1 MSNNI
6 DEKVVEMRFDNKN
19 FESNVQNTLSTL
31 DKLKQKLNLKGASQG
46 LENIQTASNNVTMSG
61 MSGAIDT
68 VQAKF
73 SALQVMGIT
82 ALANITNAAVDA
94 GKNIVSALTI
104 TPVMDGF
111 AEYETQI
118 NAVQTIL
125 ANTQKEGTN
134 IDMVNAA
141 LDTLN
146 TYADKTIYN
155 FTEMTRNIGTFTAAG
170 VGLQTSVDSIQGIA
184 NLAAVSGS
192 TSMQAS
198 TAMYQL
204 SQAIAAGTV
213 KLMDWNSVVNAG
225 MGGQVFQDALVRTS
239 EHLQTGAKAA
249 IEANGSFRESLSTG
263 WLTTE
268 VLTETLKQFSL
279 NVESAEDYENTMKS
293 LVEEGYTEEEAKN
306 IVDMART
313 AMDAATK
320 VKTFTQLLDT
330 LKEALGSG
338 WTQTWRII
346 IGDFEEAK
354 ALWTEVSEFLSGDNG
369 LITKSANA
377 RNALLGSALGK
388 GFSELSEKLS
398 NIVEP
403 AKKAMDTVKEV
414 STSITDL
421 GAVVDDVILGKFG
434 NGQERFDALTEAGQ
448 NYYEV
453 QNKVNETLGDAFRY
467 TEEQIQE
474 QNKLLG
480 VQQETT
486 EATGET
492 QEETKELADTQK
504 ELTDTQKEQ
513 IKTLAALSDEQL
525 KAKGYTDE
533 QIAAFRELRE
543 TAEKLGVPLD
553 TFIDKIDEI
562 NGRWL
567 LINSI
572 RNIGGSIVKVFSS
585 IGTAFR
591 NIFDPIQPEQIFN
604 AIGAFHKFTASLAI
618 SDETADKL
626 RRTFEGLF
634 AIVKVV
640 TTFTS
645 GIAGVAFKALSTALG
660 MVDVDILSVTA
671 AIGDIL
677 VGFKNWFFE
686 NSILAKSVE
695 LLGEGIKLV
704 IGLCK
709 DWFKAFSETPQVQ
722 AFVERIKTAFDSLR
736 DAFSTTIDEI
746 RSGEKPILE
755 VLSALSDAIYKTFG
769 DLFDGVSFDSISEAF
784 SKLWENVGNGLSDV
798 DSLFSKVKSK
808 IIDWLNAILDRLGVT
823 NEVFRNFIND
833 MSWENFLNVLTEIGN
848 AIRNFKME
856 DLFGGAG
863 ENIIDGL
870 VNGLQSGV
878 GKVIETITSIGQKL
892 IEAFC
897 ALLGIHSPSTE
908 FFGFGENIIQGLI
921 NGITSML
928 GGLWE
933 VIKGVGQGIIDI
945 FKGID
950 WGVIVTIVGGV
961 GVFYVFNKFAD
972 ALNKFGDAAKNITSP
987 LKSISGFF
995 DQLKSSVAKFGEA
1008 KAWQLKAEA
1017 IKSIAISLGILAAS
1031 IAVLAQLDVA
1041 KAWSAVGMIAVLAAV
1056 LGGLSFALSKFDTNI
1071 GTFDAAKFAALLLS
1085 IGASLILFAATIK
1098 ILSGMEWPD
1107 LAKTAASLVAF
1118 GVVVAALIGVTEYAG
1133 TEKQIEQVSKMLTKI
1148 SAAFLVMSVAA
1159 KIIGSM
1165 EWGDL
1170 GKAGAAVVAFGVL
1183 VAALTA
1189 VTKYGGNAVKVSQV
1203 GKVIAQVGIALLA
1216 LAVTARL
1223 IAGMDDEGMK
1233 KAALGIGFFGLV
1245 VTGLIAA
1252 TRLVTDKDI
1261 SEIGSTILAV
1271 GGAMALLAVTARS
1284 IAGMSEDGMIKAGI
1298 GITFLGGIIT
1308 GLIAAT
1314 RLAGDKELERV
1325 AITLLAMAGSMA
1337 ILAAVSVVLGLV
1349 KPENLIKGVAAVG
1362 ALAVLVRMM
1371 TTATK
1376 NAQNIEK
1383 TMMAMAIAIGVMAAS
1398 IAILSFIDPTR
1409 LATAAIA
1416 MSMVMAVF
1424 ALIEKSSE
1432 KVTSSFATL
1441 IVMTAAIA
1449 VIAGALAL
1457 LSVLPAESVISSAV
1471 ALSACML
1478 VFSGALYIAG
1488 KAGAIAKDAIAGILV
1503 MDVAIL
1509 AIAAA
1514 LKLLENSKWDN
1525 SVGSAVALSAVLLA
1539 LSGALVIVS
1548 NIQGSVTKAIPGILA
1563 MSVAVLAI
1571 SAALKILEGVDWSNS
1586 LGNAVA
1592 LSAVLIALS
1601 AALVLLG
1608 NFGGSTL
1615 AAVPGLL
1622 AMSVAVIAIAAALR
1636 ILGEVPFA
1644 QIMAGVAGILVVL
1657 IGLAAVSVVL
1667 NEFALGALALSAVL
1681 LSLSVFVIALSAAFL
1696 AFSAALYIAGLAMP
1710 LIGEGFTAI
1719 GTGIQNFITKIAE
1732 CSGLV
1737 GDFSNVMVTVGA
1749 SVANCLATIAVGMI
1763 AAAAGA
1769 LVLGGGAIVLGA
1781 GLVVAAA
1788 GLTVASGAVI
1798 VLSGAILILCAS
1810 VAAGITLIVGAMTN
1824 LGEFASSAGGNLVQG
1839 FADGITNSLGSVVSA
1854 GASFVASIGETIC
1867 GLLGIHSPSTV
1878 AAGWGRNT
1886 GEGYAQGLTESS
1898 GDATSSAQS
1907 FIDLIKGVF
1916 SGDTSLTDAMG
1927 TQGTEGADS
1936 FGTGLSEGVSGIDFS
1951 SIFSGS
1957 NIDTSQFESMM
1968 NTEGSEGADSFG
1980 TGLTEGM
1987 SNIDLSSLM
1996 GENGFDMSQFESMMN
2011 TEGGDSATSF
2021 LSGFNTNLSGE
2032 GTDSATSQLLTNIN
2046 GSQPQFTEAGTN
2058 LMTALGTGISN
2069 SSESLQS
2076 TMSGVMQ
2083 GLNDVLN
2090 NSISGMGSKTEAIS
2104 SVVSNLISS
2113 LSAGILSAQVS
2124 FMTMGSSLINALI
2137 SGMSS
2142 QSGSMTPVVSSL
2154 MNSLLAGVQS
2164 AQDRCTAMGASI
2176 VDGLASGMASGS
2188 DSVISILSN
2197 LITTMLSMMT
2207 SRAGTFRSAG
2217 TLLMQNFKMGLSSG
2231 LNGVTSAIQSTLSS
2245 CVNAI
2250 NSYYSSF
2257 SSAGRYLGEGLIIGI
2272 SNKQQAAYD
2281 AGYALGQAAVQGEK
2295 DGQDSASP
2303 SKLTI
2308 KAGKWLGE
2316 GLVIGMDRMGKA
2328 VYNSGKSMG
2337 EQAFDSISSAL
2348 TGVDTLMTNID
2359 TVQPIVAPVMDMSNM
2374 NYQMQELNLG
2384 ANIDSLV
2391 SQPVNSLATI
2401 MSDAQAKINASNKEV
2416 VGAVNGLRD
2425 DLNAMY
2431 ASDDQ
2436 EIALYVDA
2444 KKLASS
2450 IANPMNRQLN
2460 ILSKRGEGL

>member
-1 MSNNI
+1 MSKTI
-6 DEKVVEMRFDNKN
+6 DEKVVEMKFDNKN
-19 FESNVQNTLSTL
+19 FESNVSNTLSTL
-31 DKLKQKLNLKGASQG
+31 DKLKQKLNLKGASKG
-46 LENIQTASNNVTMSG
+46 LEEIQTASNKVNMSG
-61 MSGAIDT
+61 MTGAIDT
-68 VQAKF
+68 VQARF

-82 ALANITNAAVDA
+82 ALANITNAAVNA

-104 TPVMDGF
+104 QPVMDGF
-111 AEYETQI
+111 HEYETQI

-134 IDMVNAA
+134 IDQVNAA

-170 VGLQTSVDSIQGIA
+170 VDLQTSVDSIQGIA

-192 TSMQAS
+192 SSQQAS

-249 IEANGSFRESLSTG
+249 IEANGSFRESLQTG

-279 NVESAEDYENTMKS
+279 NVESAEDYERTMQE
-293 LVEEGYTEEEAKN
+293 LVDQGYTQEEAKN

-320 VKTFTQLLDT
+320 VKTFSQLLDT

-338 WTQTWRII
+338 WAQTWRTI

-354 ALWTEVSEFLSGDNG
+354 ALWTELSDFLSGFIN
-369 LITKSANA
+369 KSADA
-377 RNALLGSALGK
+377 RNKLLESALGK
-388 GFSELSEKLS
+388 GFTELSEKLN

-421 GAVVDDVILGKFG
+421 GVVVDDVILGKFG

-453 QNKVNETLGDAFRY
+453 QNKVNESLGDAFRY

-486 EATGET
+486 EATSET
-492 QEETKELADTQK
+492 QEETKEL
-504 ELTDTQKEQ
+504 TDAQKEQ
-513 IKTLAALSDEQL
+513 IKELAKLSDEQL
-525 KAKGYTDE
+525 KSKGYTDE

-543 TAEKLGVPLD
+543 TAEKLGIPLD

-567 LINSI
+567 LIDSF
-572 RNIGGSIVKVFSS
+572 RNIGTAIYKVFSS

-591 NIFDPIQPEQIFN
+591 NMFDPIQPEQIFN
-604 AIGAFHKFTASLAI
+604 IIGGFHKFTSMLVM

-645 GIAGVAFKALSTALG
+645 GIAGFAFKALSTALG

-671 AIGDIL
+671 AIGDML

-704 IGLCK
+704 IQLCK
-709 DWFKAFSETPQVQ
+709 DWFKTFSETPQVQ

-736 DAFSTTIDEI
+736 DAFSTAINDI
-746 RSGEKPILE
+746 RNGEKPILE
-755 VLSALSDAIYKTFG
+755 VLSNLGDAISKTFS

-784 SKLWENVGNGLSDV
+784 SKLWENVGNGLSNV

-808 IIDWLNAILDRLGVT
+808 IVDWLNAILDRLGVT
-823 NEVFRNFIND
+823 NEAVRNFIND

-856 DLFGGAG
+856 DLFSGTGG
-863 ENIIDGL
+863 NIIDGL

-878 GKVIETITSIGQKL
+878 GKVVEAITSIGQKL

-908 FFGFGENIIQGLI
+908 FFDFGENIIQGLI

-950 WGVIVTIVGGV
+950 WGVIVTIIGGV

-972 ALNKFGDAAKNITSP
+972 ALNKFGDAAENITSP
-987 LKSISGFF
+987 LKSIGGFF
-995 DQLKSSVAKFGEA
+995 DQLKSSVAELGKA

-1017 IKSIAISLGILAAS
+1017 IKSMAISLGILAAS

-1041 KAWSAVGMIAVLAAV
+1041 KAWSAVGMIAVLAVV
-1056 LGGLSFALSKFDTNI
+1056 LGGLSFALSKFDTKI

-1107 LAKTAASLVAF
+1107 LTKAAASLAAF
-1118 GVVVAALIGVTEYAG
+1118 GIVVAALIAATEYAG
-1133 TEKQIEQVSKMLTKI
+1133 TEKQIQQVSKMLMKI

-1170 GKAGAAVVAFGVL
+1170 GKAGAAVGAFGVL
-1183 VAALTA
+1183 IGALIA
-1189 VTKYGGNAVKVSQV
+1189 VTKFGGNAVKISQI
-1203 GKVIAQVGIALLA
+1203 GKVIGQVGIALLA

-1223 IAGMDDEGMK
+1223 IAGMDFEGMK
-1233 KAALGIGFFGLV
+1233 KAALGIGFFVLV

-1271 GGAMALLAVTARS
+1271 GGAMALLAVTARL
-1284 IAGMSEDGMIKAGI
+1284 IAGMSWEGMGKAALGI
-1298 GITFLGGIIT
+1298 AFLGGIMT

-1314 RLAGDKELERV
+1314 KLAGDKELKRV
-1325 AITLLAMAGSMA
+1325 AVTLLAMAGSMA

-1349 KPENLIKGVAAVG
+1349 KTENLVKGIAAVG
-1362 ALAVLVRMM
+1362 ALAILVSMM
-1371 TTATK
+1371 TMATK

-1383 TMMAMAIAIGVMAAS
+1383 TMTAMAIAIGVMAAS
-1398 IAILSFIDPTR
+1398 IAILSFIDPSR
-1409 LATAAIA
+1409 LASAAIA
-1416 MSMVMAVF
+1416 MGVVMMIF
-1424 ALIEKSSE
+1424 TLIEKSSE
-1432 KVTSSFATL
+1432 KVTKSFAAL

-1449 VIAGALAL
+1449 VMAGALAL
-1457 LSVLPAESVISSAV
+1457 LANMPSESVIFSAV
-1471 ALSACML
+1471 ALSAAMIA
-1478 VFSGALYIAG
+1478 FSGALYIAG
-1488 KAGAIAKDAIAGILV
+1488 KAGTIAKSALPGILV
-1503 MDVAIL
+1503 MDVAVL
-1509 AIAAA
+1509 AITGA
-1514 LKLLENSKWDN
+1514 LKLLENSKWD
-1525 SVGSAVALSAVLLA
+1525 SVIGSAVALSAVLIA
-1539 LSGALVIVS
+1539 LSGALLIVS
-1548 NIQGSVTKAIPGILA
+1548 KVQSSVAKAIPGILA
-1563 MSVAVLAI
+1563 LSVAVIAI
-1571 SAALKILEGVDWSNS
+1571 SAALKILDGVDWANS

-1592 LSAVLIALS
+1592 LSAVLLALS
-1601 AALVLLG
+1601 AAMLILG
-1608 NFGGSTL
+1608 SIDGSTL

-1636 ILGEVPFA
+1636 ILAEVPFGA
-1644 QIMAGVAGILVVL
+1644 IIAGVAGIIVVL
-1657 IGLAAVSVVL
+1657 LGMAAVAVVL
-1667 NEFALGALALSAVL
+1667 NEFAIGAAALSGVL
-1681 LSLSVFVIALSAAFL
+1681 LSLSVFVLALAAAFL
-1696 AFSAALYIAGLAMP
+1696 AFSAAIYIVAQAMP

-1737 GDFSNVMVTVGA
+1737 SNFSNVMSTVG
-1749 SVANCLATIAVGMI
+1749 SSISNCLIMIAGGMI

-1769 LVLGGGAIVLGA
+1769 LVLGAGAIVLGA

-1788 GLTVASGAVI
+1788 GLTIASGAVI
-1798 VLSGAILILCAS
+1798 ILSGAILVLCAA
-1810 VAAGITLIVGAMTN
+1810 VAAGVTLIVGAMTN
-1824 LGEFASSAGGNLVQG
+1824 LGEFASTAGSNLVQG
-1839 FADGITNSLGSVVSA
+1839 FANGITGSLGNVI
-1854 GASFVASIGETIC
+1854 GAAATFVGSIGETIC

-1878 AAGWGRNT
+1878 AAEWGRNT

-1898 GDATSSAQS
+1898 GDAATSAQS
-1907 FIDLIKGVF
+1907 FIDIIKGVF
-1916 SGDTSLTDAMG
+1916 SGDTSLADAMG
-1927 TQGTEGADS
+1927 NQGTEGADS
-1936 FGTGLSEGVSGIDFS
+1936 FGSGLSEGVSGIDFS

-1968 NTEGSEGADSFG
+1968 NTEGGEGATSFG
-1980 TGLTEGM
+1980 TGLSEGM
-1987 SNIDLSSLM
+1987 SGIDFSSIM
-1996 GENGFDMSQFESMMN
+1996 GSSGFDMSQFESMMN
-2011 TEGGDSATSF
+2011 TEGGNSATSF
-2021 LSGFNTNLSGE
+2021 MSGFNTNLSGD
-2032 GTDSATSQLLTNIN
+2032 GTTSATSQLLTTIN
-2046 GSQPQFTEAGTN
+2046 GSQPQFTEAGSN

-2069 SSESLQS
+2069 SSGSLQS

-2083 GLNDVLN
+2083 GLNDTLN
-2090 NSISGMGSKTEAIS
+2090 SSITSMSSNTGAIS
-2104 SVVSNLISS
+2104 SIVMNLISS
-2113 LSAGILSAQVS
+2113 LSSGIQSAQGS
-2124 FMTMGSSLINALI
+2124 FMAMGSSLINALI
-2137 SGMSS
+2137 NGMSS
-2142 QSGSMTPVVSSL
+2142 QSGSVASVVSSL
-2154 MNSLLAGVQS
+2154 MNSLVGGVQS
-2164 AQDRCTAMGASI
+2164 AQGRCMVMGASI
-2176 VDGLASGMASGS
+2176 VNGLASGMAFASGS
-2188 DSVISILSN
+2188 VIGILSN
-2197 LITTMLSMMT
+2197 LINMIVSQIYG
-2207 SRAGTFRSAG
+2207 RAGMFRNAG
-2217 TLLMQNFKMGLSSG
+2217 SMLMQNFKMGLTSG
-2231 LNGVTSAIQSTLSS
+2231 LNGVQSAIQLALIS
-2245 CVNAI
+2245 CVIAI
-2250 NSYYSSF
+2250 NSYYGSF
-2257 SSAGRYLGEGLIIGI
+2257 SSAGSYLGEGLIQGI
-2272 SNKQQAAYD
+2272 NGKQQAAYD
-2281 AGYALGQAAVQGEK
+2281 AGYALGQKAVQGEK
-2295 DGQDSASP
+2295 DGQQSQSP

-2337 EQAFDSISSAL
+2337 ANAVDSISSAL
-2348 TGVDTLMTNID
+2348 TGVDALMTNID
-2359 TVQPIVAPVMDMSNM
+2359 TVQPVVAPVMDMSNM
-2374 NYQMQELNLG
+2374 NYQMQELKLG
-2384 ANIDSLV
+2384 ANIDALV

-2416 VGAVNGLRD
+2416 VSAVNGLRD
-2425 DLNAMY
+2425 DLNMMY
-2431 ASDDQ
+2431 ESD
-2436 EIALYVDA
+2436 EGTEVALYVDA